1 MWKRRWIV
9 WLAAFIGWMLVG
21 LSFGINDFLFADVHV
36 RFYQQPLPLM
46 SVLAW
51 EIAYWPVWAALSP
64 LIFRFARRFPIEPN
78 RWLRNLTI
86 SIVAG
91 LLLTVAHR
99 AIYLFIAWLIYLS
112 SESSLESLSYLFHH
126 LFLFNLPTG
135 FMSYGVILLVSHAI
149 NYHKRLRDE
158 ELKATQLKAE
168 LAEAQLQAAR
178 AQLQALKMQ
187 LHPHFLFNT
196 LNSISALLDEDVEK
210 ADEMLARLGDFL
222 RLTLE
227 NSGAQ
232 MIALR
237 DELEFL
243 RRYLE
248 IEQVRF
254 QDRLSVEMQI
264 EAEVLDT
271 PVPNLILQPIIE
283 NAIRHGIAQQ
293 LGNGTIRIAAARK
306 DDTVQIE
313 VQDNGP
319 GMMSNE
325 NVKAGVGLGNTIE
338 RLKQAYG
345 GAQNFAIRTAPAGG
359 TLVTLT
365 IPFAADDRLLNE
377 GSAESLNRLPAS
389 GLKPF

>member
-1 MWKRRWIV
+1 MLKRRWIL
-9 WLAAFIGWMLVG
+9 WLSAFAGWMLVG

-51 EIAYWPVWAALSP
+51 ELAYWPVWAALSP
-64 LIFRFARRFPIEPN
+64 LIFRFARRFPIEQS
-78 RWLRNLTI
+78 RWLRNLII

-91 LLLTVAHR
+91 LCITVAHR
-99 AIYLFIAWLIYLS
+99 AIYLFIAWLLYIAADNS
-112 SESSLESLSYLFHH
+112 IESLSYLFHH

-149 NYHKRLRDE
+149 HYYKRLRDE

-227 NSGAQ
+227 NSGSQ

-254 QDRLSVEMQI
+254 QDRLSVEMDI
-264 EAEVLDT
+264 EPEVLDAQ
-271 PVPNLILQPIIE
+271 VPNMILQPIIE
-283 NAIRHGIAQQ
+283 NAIRHGISQRIGKGQ
-293 LGNGTIRIAAARK
+293 IRICATRK
-306 DDTVQIE
+306 DNSLRIE

-319 GMMSNE
+319 GIARNDSA
-325 NVKAGVGLGNTIE
+325 KAGLGLGNTIE

-345 GAQNFAIRTAPAGG
+345 GSQNFDIQAAPAGG
-359 TLVTLT
+359 TIVTLI
-365 IPFAADDRLLNE
+365 IPFVLDDHSMTDPPAGGINL
-377 GSAESLNRLPAS
+377 LPAQINS
-389 GLKPF
+389 

>member
-1 MWKRRWIV
+1 MFKRRWILWV
-9 WLAAFIGWMLVG
+9 FAFIGWMLVG
-21 LSFGINDFLFADVHV
+21 LSFGINDYLFADVHV

-51 EIAYWPVWAALSP
+51 ELAYWPVWAAISP
-64 LIFRFARRFPIEPN
+64 LIFRLARRFPIEQTN
-78 RWLRNLTI
+78 WLRNLFI
-86 SIVAG
+86 NIFAG
-91 LLLTVAHR
+91 LFITVAHR
-99 AIYLFIAWLIYLS
+99 AIYLFIAWLLYIAS
-112 SESSLESLSYLFHH
+112 DNSIESLSYLFHR

-149 NYHKRLRDE
+149 NYYKRLRDE
-158 ELKATQLKAE
+158 ELKATELKAE
-168 LAEAQLQAAR
+168 LAEAQLQAAQ

-243 RRYLE
+243 RHYLE
-248 IEQVRF
+248 IEQVRY
-254 QDRLSVEMQI
+254 QDRLSVEMHI
-264 EAEVLDT
+264 EPEVLDAQ
-271 PVPNLILQPIIE
+271 VPNMILQPIIE
-283 NAIRHGIAQQ
+283 NAIRHGISQRI
-293 LGNGTIRIAAARK
+293 GNGYIKICATHK
-306 DDTVQIE
+306 DNTLHIE

-319 GMMSNE
+319 GIVLSE
-325 NVKAGVGLGNTIE
+325 KAKAGVGLGNTIE

-345 GAQNFAIRTAPAGG
+345 AAHSFDIKTAPIGG

-365 IPFAADDRLLNE
+365 IPFVHNDHSSADTSGEGIHLLPVQ
-377 GSAESLNRLPAS
+377 ANR
-389 GLKPF
+389 

>member
-1 MWKRRWIV
+1 MLKRRWILWV
-9 WLAAFIGWMLVG
+9 SAFAGWMLVG

-51 EIAYWPVWAALSP
+51 ELAYWPVWAALSP
-64 LIFRFARRFPIEPN
+64 LIFRFARRFPIEQTG
-78 RWLRNLTI
+78 WLRNVFI
-86 SIVAG
+86 NIVAG
-91 LLLTVAHR
+91 LVITVAHR
-99 AIYLFIAWLIYLS
+99 AIYLFVAWLLYLS
-112 SESSLESLSYLFHH
+112 TGNSFESLGYLFYH

-149 NYHKRLRDE
+149 NYYKRLRDE

-168 LAEAQLQAAR
+168 LTEAQLQAAR

-227 NSGAQ
+227 NPGAQ

-254 QDRLSVEMQI
+254 QDRLSVEMHI
-264 EAEVLDT
+264 EPEVLEAQ
-271 PVPNLILQPIIE
+271 VPNMILKPIIE
-283 NAIRHGIAQQ
+283 NAIRHGISQR
-293 LGNGTIRIAAARK
+293 LGKGHIRICASRK
-306 DDTVQIE
+306 DHNLQVE

-319 GMMSNE
+319 GIASGDLA
-325 NVKAGVGLGNTIE
+325 KAGVGLGNTIE
-338 RLKQAYG
+338 RLKQVYG
-345 GAQNFAIRTAPAGG
+345 GSQSFDIKSAPTGGTIVTLSFPFALDDHSLTERSAGG
-359 TLVTLT
+359 INL
-365 IPFAADDRLLNE
+365 
-377 GSAESLNRLPAS
+377 LPAQIN
-389 GLKPF
+389 G

>member
-1 MWKRRWIV
+1 MLKRRWILWV
-9 WLAAFIGWMLVG
+9 SAFAGWMLVG

-36 RFYQQPLPLM
+36 QFYQQPLPLM

-51 EIAYWPVWAALSP
+51 ELAYWPVWAALSP
-64 LIFRFARRFPIEPN
+64 LIFRFARRFPIEQS
-78 RWLRNLTI
+78 RWLRNLII

-91 LLLTVAHR
+91 LCITVAHR
-99 AIYLFIAWLIYLS
+99 AIYLFIAWLLYIAADNS
-112 SESSLESLSYLFHH
+112 IDSLRYLFYH

-135 FMSYGVILLVSHAI
+135 FMSYGVILLVSHVI
-149 NYHKRLRDE
+149 NYYKRLRDE

-227 NSGAQ
+227 NPGAQ

-254 QDRLSVEMQI
+254 QDRLSVEI
-264 EAEVLDT
+264 EIEPEVLDAR
-271 PVPNLILQPIIE
+271 VPNMILQPIIE
-283 NAIRHGIAQQ
+283 NAIRHGISQR
-293 LGNGTIRIAAARK
+293 LGKGHIRICASRK
-306 DDTVQIE
+306 DSTLKVE

-319 GMMSNE
+319 GIAPGDQA
-325 NVKAGVGLGNTIE
+325 KAGVGLGNTIE
-338 RLKQAYG
+338 RLKQVYG
-345 GAQNFAIRTAPAGG
+345 GSQSFDIKSGPTGG
-359 TLVTLT
+359 TIVTLRF
-365 IPFAADDRLLNE
+365 PFALDDHSCTDL
-377 GSAESLNRLPAS
+377 SAAGIHRLPSPATS
-389 GLKPF
+389 

>member
-1 MWKRRWIV
+1 MLKRRWLLWIS
-9 WLAAFIGWMLVG
+9 AFAGWMLIG
-21 LSFGINDFLFADVHV
+21 LSFGINDYLFADVHV
-36 RFYQQPLPLM
+36 RFYQEPLPLM

-51 EIAYWPVWAALSP
+51 ELAYWPVWAALSP
-64 LIFRFARRFPIEPN
+64 LVFRLARRFPIEQN
-78 RWLRNLTI
+78 KWLRNIFI

-91 LLLTVAHR
+91 LLVTIAHR
-99 AIYLFIAWLIYLS
+99 AIYLFIAWLLYIAADNAI
-112 SESSLESLSYLFHH
+112 ESLSYLFHR

-135 FMSYGVILLVSHAI
+135 FMSYGVILMVSHAI
-149 NYHKRLRDE
+149 NYYKRLRDE

-168 LAEAQLQAAR
+168 LAEAQLQTTQ

-243 RRYLE
+243 RHYLE
-248 IEQVRF
+248 IEQVRY
-254 QDRLSVEMQI
+254 QDRLSVEMHI
-264 EAEVLDT
+264 EPEVLDAQ
-271 PVPNLILQPIIE
+271 VPNMILQPIIE
-283 NAIRHGIAQQ
+283 NAIRHGISQRI
-293 LGNGTIRIAAARK
+293 GNGYIKICATHKADALHL
-306 DDTVQIE
+306 E

-319 GMMSNE
+319 GIGLSE
-325 NVKAGVGLGNTIE
+325 KAKAGVGLGNTIA
-338 RLKQAYG
+338 RLKQTYG
-345 GAQNFAIRTAPAGG
+345 NAHSFNIRSATAGG
-359 TLVTLT
+359 TIVTLT
-365 IPFAADDRLLNE
+365 IPFVCSEPSSTDAPVEGINLLPVPVN
-377 GSAESLNRLPAS
+377 S
-389 GLKPF
+389 

>member
-1 MWKRRWIV
+1 MLKRRWILWV
-9 WLAAFIGWMLVG
+9 FAFVGWMLVG
-21 LSFGINDFLFADVHV
+21 LSFGINDYLFADVHV

-51 EIAYWPVWAALSP
+51 ELAYWPVWAAISP
-64 LIFRFARRFPIEPN
+64 LIFRLARRFPIEQSN
-78 RWLRNLTI
+78 WLRNI
-86 SIVAG
+86 FINIVAG
-91 LLLTVAHR
+91 LFITVAHR
-99 AIYLFIAWLIYLS
+99 AIYLFVAWLLYIAADNAI
-112 SESSLESLSYLFHH
+112 ESLAYLFHR

-149 NYHKRLRDE
+149 NYYKRLRDE
-158 ELKATQLKAE
+158 ELKATELKAE
-168 LAEAQLQAAR
+168 LAQAQLQAAR

-187 LHPHFLFNT
+187 LQPHFLFNT

-243 RRYLE
+243 RHYLE
-248 IEQVRF
+248 IEQVRY
-254 QDRLSVEMQI
+254 QDRLSVEMHI
-264 EAEVLDT
+264 DPEVLDAQ
-271 PVPNLILQPIIE
+271 VPNLILQPIIE
-283 NAIRHGIAQQ
+283 NAIRHGISQRI
-293 LGNGTIRIAAARK
+293 GDGYIKIRATHE
-306 DDTVQIE
+306 DNSLHIE
-313 VQDNGP
+313 IQDNGP
-319 GMMSNE
+319 GIDLRE
-325 NVKAGVGLGNTIE
+325 KAKAGVGLGNTIE

-345 GAQNFAIRTAPAGG
+345 MSHVFDIKPAPAGG

-365 IPFAADDRLLNE
+365 IPFVHDEHSLSNA
-377 GSAESLNRLPAS
+377 SAEGVHLLPAQAN
-389 GLKPF
+389 G